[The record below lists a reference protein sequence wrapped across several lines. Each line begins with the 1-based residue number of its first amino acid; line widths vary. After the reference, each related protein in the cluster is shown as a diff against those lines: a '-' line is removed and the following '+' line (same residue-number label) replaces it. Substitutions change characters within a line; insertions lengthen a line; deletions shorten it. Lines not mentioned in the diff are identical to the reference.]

1 MITLKQEMAV
11 RSIIGN
17 PFSLAT
23 DRDIAKSTGVSH
35 WQVLY
40 QRRLLRDIGEIPSD
54 KVLKI
59 RDLILAGM
67 PLGAIVTSAKATH
80 KEVKVVRRFYY
91 LKRREPGGCGPVM
104 CPTCGAV
111 MPSKA
116 APDATPPESHYLASS
131 ELAHISESEA
141 LTLYRVVLDIHQ
153 LDGVH
158 VIGNPL
164 FYHLAEKARRAL
176 DSVNKFNGRPS

>member
-54 KVLKI
+54 KALKI

-91 LKRREPGGCGPVM
+91 LKRRESGGHSSMM

-111 MPSKA
+111 MSSKA
-116 APDATPPESHYLASS
+116 APDVIPPKSQHLASS
-131 ELAHISESEA
+131 ELACIPESEA
-141 LTLYRVVLDIHQ
+141 LALYRVVLDIHQ
-153 LDGVH
+153 LNGAH
-158 VIGNPL
+158 IISSPL
-164 FYHLAEKARRAL
+164 FYHLAEKAKKIL
-176 DSVNKFNGRPS
+176 DSINKLQRSPG